1 MKKYRI
7 VFVIMI
13 ACLCACNKSETP
25 QPYVIEGYDNPMK
38 EDGEGIKYKDFHI
51 TKLNTPSGLYLDNIQ
66 KIDFIDDKILI
77 QNTEGVYS
85 FNKEGNFIRQYG
97 TKGHGPGEYVE
108 VGGMIVDHSKKMVLV
123 YDNFSRAI
131 IQFELDG
138 RYLATKRLKSE
149 VLNYLFSADCYDGNY
164 LFVNY
169 FLYKTQNTAFALCD
183 TTTFERNDILSY
195 GMNTKETAERSGMH
209 AYDIRDNVVKYV
221 LPFKNEIYCHNRQ
234 GSFPI
239 YQVLTKKKIMKSE
252 ELAKIDYNSVINY
265 EYIHNDNI
273 FLGFNDIFE
282 MDSYILLNT
291 LYNSYFLVDKKT
303 MTGQRYS
310 NLNLECLPL
319 KYLPLLNIRT
329 TTNGYLVG
337 IVKSEELEQLEFEEN
352 NSDKNLE
359 LLKQYV
365 DNKED
370 EKIYL
375 LYYKI

>member
-1 MKKYRI
+1 MKNHRI
-7 VFVIMI
+7 VFVILM
-13 ACLCACNKSETP
+13 ACLYACNKNENLQLS
-25 QPYVIEGYDNPMK
+25 VIDGYDNPMK
-38 EDGEGIKYKDFHI
+38 ENGEGIKYKDFHI
-51 TKLNTPSGLYLDNIQ
+51 TKLNTPSELYLDHIQ
-66 KIDFIDDKILI
+66 KIDFLDDKILV
-77 QNTEGVYS
+77 QNTEGVYC
-85 FNKEGNFIRQYG
+85 FDKEGNFIRQYG

-131 IQFELDG
+131 IQFELSG
-138 RYLATKRLKSE
+138 KYLSTMRLKSE
-149 VLNYLFSADCYDGNY
+149 VLNYLFSADYYDENH

-183 TTTFERNDILSY
+183 TKTLERNDIQSY

-209 AYDIRDNVVKYV
+209 PYEICDNAVKYV

-239 YQVLTKKKIMKSE
+239 YQVLTKKEIMKE
-252 ELAKIDYNSVINY
+252 KELSKINYNSIINY
-265 EYIHNDNI
+265 EYIQNDNI

-310 NLNLECLPL
+310 NFDLECLPL
-319 KYLPLLNIRT
+319 KYLPLLNISAS
-329 TTNGYLVG
+329 TNGYLVG

-352 NSDKNLE
+352 NSDKNLK

>member
-1 MKKYRI
+1 MKNHRI
-7 VFVIMI
+7 VFVILM
-13 ACLCACNKSETP
+13 ACLCACNKNENLQLS
-25 QPYVIEGYDNPMK
+25 VIDGYDNPMK
-38 EDGEGIKYKDFHI
+38 ENGEGIKYKDFHI
-51 TKLNTPSGLYLDNIQ
+51 TKLNTPSELYLDHIQ
-66 KIDFIDDKILI
+66 KIDFLDDKILV
-77 QNTEGVYS
+77 QNTEGVYC
-85 FNKEGNFIRQYG
+85 FDKEGNFIRQYG

-108 VGGMIVDHSKKMVLV
+108 VEGMIVDHSKKMVLV

-131 IQFELDG
+131 IQFELSG
-138 RYLATKRLKSE
+138 KYLSTMRLKSE
-149 VLNYLFSADCYDGNY
+149 VLNYLFSADYYDENH

-183 TTTFERNDILSY
+183 TKTLERNDIQSY

-209 AYDIRDNVVKYV
+209 PYEICDNAVKYV

-239 YQVLTKKKIMKSE
+239 YQVLTKKEIMKE
-252 ELAKIDYNSVINY
+252 KELSKINYNSIINY
-265 EYIHNDNI
+265 EYIQNDNI

-310 NLNLECLPL
+310 NFDLECLPL
-319 KYLPLLNIRT
+319 KYLPLLNISAS
-329 TTNGYLVG
+329 TNGYLVG

-352 NSDKNLE
+352 NSDKNLK